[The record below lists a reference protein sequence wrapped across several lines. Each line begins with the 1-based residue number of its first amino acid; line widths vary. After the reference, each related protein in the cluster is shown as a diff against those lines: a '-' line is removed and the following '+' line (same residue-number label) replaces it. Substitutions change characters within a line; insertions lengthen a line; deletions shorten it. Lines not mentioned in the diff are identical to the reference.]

1 MSVFIPSLLL
11 DMIVENN
18 LKLHKELIPFGSKK
32 EIENYFLS
40 LCEMNELPRFEKFFT
55 SKKEDRRYLEIG
67 SGFGFNLINAIQS
80 GYNIVGI
87 EPGRSIGFE
96 DRFNLALKLIEANG
110 ISPAE
115 QYIYDMVAENLSQF
129 DNETFDMVF
138 SIAVLEH
145 VLDIKKSLSEAQRV
159 LKQQGIMYMN
169 IPNYNSFFEGH
180 YNMLWIPYVLLYK
193 PFAKVYVRFR
203 GRSDF
208 FIDELNFTTPSLID
222 ALAHEVLKEGR
233 YYILPHF
240 DGWLGKFGFY
250 YYFLR
255 TELPTN
261 NSFLLFIRKKS
272 WLKFLANSVVSVV
285 VKTGM
290 SLGLCKVFNVLYIKD
305 EQGFKGRFYA

>member
-1 MSVFIPSLLL
+1 MCSIIPKLLYA
-11 DMIVENN
+11 DV
-18 LKLHKELIPFGSKK
+18 LKNYRELRKK
-32 EIENYFLS
+32 LVPSSSEEVLEDYINS
-40 LCEMNELPRFEKFFT
+40 ICKINELPRFEKFFT

-67 SGFGFNLINAIQS
+67 SGFGFNLINAIQA

-87 EPGRSIGFE
+87 EPGKSIGFE

-115 QYIYDMVAENLSQF
+115 QYLYDMVAENLSHF
-129 DNETFDMVF
+129 ENETFDMVF

-145 VLDIKKSLSEAQRV
+145 VRDIKKSLSEAQRV
-159 LKQQGIMYMN
+159 LKKQGIMYMN

-180 YNMLWIPYVLLYK
+180 YTMLWLPYVLLYK
-193 PFAKVYVRFR
+193 PLAKLYVRLR

-222 ALAHEVLKEGR
+222 ALAHEVLKEGK

-255 TELPTN
+255 TDLPN
-261 NSFLLFIRKKS
+261 NNAFLLFVRKKS
-272 WLKFLANSVVSVV
+272 WLKFLANGVVSVV
-285 VKTGM
+285 VKMGM
-290 SLGLCKVFNVLYIKD
+290 FLGLCKVFNLLYIKD

>member
-1 MSVFIPSLLL
+1 MGGIIPTLLHNDVL
-11 DMIVENN
+11 NN
-18 LKLHKELIPFGSKK
+18 YRDLRKKLVPLSSEEVL
-32 EIENYFLS
+32 ENYINS
-40 LCEMNELPRFEKFFT
+40 LCEINELPRFEKFFAN
-55 SKKEDRRYLEIG
+55 KKEDRSYLEIG

-87 EPGRSIGFE
+87 EPGKSIGFE
-96 DRFNLALKLIEANG
+96 DRFNLALKLIEGNS
-110 ISPAE
+110 ITPAAK
-115 QYIYDMVAENLSQF
+115 YLYDMVAENLSQF
-129 DNETFDMVF
+129 ENETFDMVF

-145 VLDIKKSLSEAQRV
+145 VRDIKKSLSEAQRV
-159 LKQQGIMYMN
+159 LKKQGVMYMN

-180 YNMLWIPYVLLYK
+180 YNMFWLPYVLLYK
-193 PFAKVYVRFR
+193 PFAKLYVRFR

-222 ALAHEVLKEGR
+222 TLAQAVLKDGK

-255 TELPTN
+255 TGLPTN

-272 WLKFLANSVVSVV
+272 WLKFLANSMVSMV
-285 VKTGM
+285 VKIGM
-290 SLGLCKVFNVLYIKD
+290 YLGLCKVFNLLYIKD
-305 EQGFKGRFYA
+305 EQGFKGRFNA